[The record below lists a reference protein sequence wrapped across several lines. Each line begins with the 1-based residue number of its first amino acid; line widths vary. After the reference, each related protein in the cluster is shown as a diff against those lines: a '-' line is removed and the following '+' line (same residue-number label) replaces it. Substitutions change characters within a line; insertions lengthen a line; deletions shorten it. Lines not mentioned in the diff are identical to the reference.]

1 MLFLAKLAAILILV
15 WFYLTAKKQ
24 GEHPVKWAIIGLV
37 GYWISWWLANEIL
50 LSALSGFFPKHS
62 VVVILVTQ
70 IPVVCG
76 VLVAYFVRL
85 KLIKDA
91 ERSDDSEG

>member
-24 GEHPVKWAIIGLV
+24 GEPPVQWAIIGLV
-37 GYWISWWLANEIL
+37 GYWISWWLANKLIL
-50 LSALSGFFPKHS
+50 SSLAGLFSKSTIWVF
-62 VVVILVTQ
+62 IITQ
-70 IPVVCG
+70 IPVLCG
-76 VLVAYFVRL
+76 LAVVFFVRL

-91 ERSDDSEG
+91 TKNDDVE